1 MVDYYSNITDIILQ
15 KLNDLCRIRFFEYGD
30 KKDLIEAS
38 DVLDIYE
45 QVIKENDNGTIYK

>member
-1 MVDYYSNITDIILQ
+1 MINYYSPVDENITDIILQ

-30 KKDLIEAS
+30 NKEDLIKVS

-45 QVIKENDNGTIYK
+45 QIIKENE